1 NALLSHD
8 LIEGCFARAGLVTD
22 VQVFDDYPSSYLTW
36 TRRKHRWIRGD
47 WQLLP
52 WTRRTI
58 PRPAG
63 PTPNPLP
70 AAGPG
75 KIIDNLRRSVVEL
88 AQLALLVAGWTVLP
102 GSPLRWTALWIG
114 VVAAPWIVTLL
125 LRAPRPPLDRSS
137 RGGAHAAPPSVW
149 RE

>member
-52 WTRRTI
+52 WTRRTL
-58 PRPAG
+58 PG
-63 PTPNPLP
+63 PEGPKATPLP
-70 AAGPG
+70 AIAHW

-88 AQLALLVAGWTVLP
+88 AQLAFLVAGWTVLP
-102 GSPLRWTALWIG
+102 GSPLRWTALWIA
-114 VVAAPWIVTLL
+114 VVAPPWVVTLL
-125 LRAPRPPLDRSS
+125 PRRARPPLRL
-137 RGGAHAAPPSVW
+137 RAGLLRRRRP
-149 RE
+149 